1 MKLSG
6 LIPSRRLLA
15 LAALALGVAIA
26 ELFLPALESAWI
38 AAAVV
43 ATAVAAVDAWIALE
57 TQPLTAERATP
68 ASLALGVWRSVSL
81 RVWNRAGAARRVDVF
96 DHHPP
101 ECEVR
106 GMPQSL
112 TIAARGWAQIDYEV
126 KPVRRGDVV
135 FGPIEMRVASPLGLW
150 SCTVREPAGAT
161 ARVYPNFSALTGY
174 ALLATDQRLSHMGV
188 LQRQRRGEGLEFH
201 QLREYREGDTQR
213 QVDWKATS
221 RAGKLI
227 SREYQ
232 DERDQNIV
240 FLIDC
245 GRRLSARDDE
255 LTHFD
260 HVLNAVLLLA
270 YVSLRQGDAAG
281 FLTMSGPTRY
291 MAPRKS
297 AATVNAMLNQLYDLQ
312 PTLKTSDYYAAAVD
326 LMLRVRKRALVVVV
340 SNLRDEDED
349 TLGPA
354 LRLLGKRHLVLFASL
369 REAILSR
376 AMKSRV
382 DTFDRALTYAA
393 TAEYLRARELT
404 AARLERYGAQFL
416 DVEPTELP
424 LALVNRYLDIKRAG
438 LL

>member
-1 MKLSG
+1 M
-6 LIPSRRLLA
+6 IPSPRLLLAAGFVFALAIGALFSAAFEPVWA
-15 LAALALGVAIA
+15 LAAALVAIA
-26 ELFLPALESAWI
+26 AVGD
-38 AAAVV
+38 AAV
-43 ATAVAAVDAWIALE
+43 ALR
-57 TQPLTAERATP
+57 TQPFAAQRATP
-68 ASLALGVWRSVSL
+68 VSLALGVWHRVEVRVS
-81 RVWNRAGAARRVDVF
+81 NRASKARSADVY

-101 ECEVR
+101 EFEVR
-106 GMPQSL
+106 GLPQSVK
-112 TIAARGWAQIDYEV
+112 ISAREWAQVDYEV
-126 KPVRRGDVV
+126 RPVRRGDFA
-135 FGPIEMRVASPLGLW
+135 FGPIELRVSSPLGLW
-150 SCTVREPAGAT
+150 QRVTREGAGAT
-161 ARVYPNFSALTGY
+161 SRVYPNFAALTGY
-174 ALLATDQRLSHMGV
+174 ALLATDQRLSQMGV

-245 GRRLSARDDE
+245 GRRLGARDDE

-281 FLTMSGPTRY
+281 FLTMSGPARF

-312 PTLKTSDYYAAAVD
+312 PTLRTSDYYAAAVE
-326 LMLRVRKRALVVVV
+326 LMLRVRKRSLVVIV

-369 REAILSR
+369 REAILGR
-376 AMKSRV
+376 AMKARV
-382 DTFDRALTYAA
+382 DTFERALTYAA
-393 TAEYLRARELT
+393 TAEYLRAREL
-404 AARLERYGAQFL
+404 ACARLERHGAHLL
-416 DVEPTELP
+416 DVEPADLP
-424 LALVNRYLDIKRAG
+424 IALVNRYLDIKRAR

>member
-1 MKLSG
+1 M
-6 LIPSRRLLA
+6 IPSRRLLA
-15 LAALALGVAIA
+15 ATAGVIALAVLGLFAPALKVVCALAAGVLG
-26 ELFLPALESAWI
+26 L
-38 AAAVV
+38 AAAFDGWV
-43 ATAVAAVDAWIALE
+43 AWSTH
-57 TQPLTAERATP
+57 PLTAERAVP
-68 ASLALGVWRSVSL
+68 GSLALGVWRTVQL
-81 RVWNRAGAARRVDVF
+81 RIWNGANAPRRVGVF

-101 ECEVR
+101 ECEIR
-106 GMPQSL
+106 GLPQSL
-112 TIAARGWAQIDYEV
+112 TVAARAWAHVEYEL
-126 KPVRRGDVV
+126 KPIRRGDLA
-135 FGPIEMRVASPLGLW
+135 FGAIELRVTSPLGLW
-150 SCTVREPAGAT
+150 QRSLREGQPAS
-161 ARVYPNFSALTGY
+161 ARVYPNFAALTKY
-174 ALLATDQRLSHMGV
+174 AILATDRRLSQMGV

-245 GRRLSARDDE
+245 GRRMGARDDE

-281 FLTMSGPTRY
+281 FLTMSGPQRY

-297 AATVNAMLNQLYDLQ
+297 AATVTAILNQLYDLQ
-312 PTLKTSDYYAAAVD
+312 PTLLTSDYYAAAVD
-326 LMLRVRKRALVVVV
+326 LMLRVRKRSLVVIV

-369 REAILSR
+369 REAILTR
-376 AMKSRV
+376 AMKTRV
-382 DTFDRALTYAA
+382 DTHERALTYAA
-393 TAEYLRARELT
+393 TAEYLRARELSC
-404 AARLERYGAQFL
+404 ARLERHGAHFV
-416 DVEPTELP
+416 DVEPAELAV
-424 LALVNRYLDIKRAG
+424 ALVNRYLDIKRAR

>member
-1 MKLSG
+1 V
-6 LIPSRRLLA
+6 IPSRRLLLAAAA
-15 LAALALGVAIA
+15 LAAIGIGAVWWAPLDALFVAAALALG
-26 ELFLPALESAWI
+26 S
-38 AAAVV
+38 AAV
-43 ATAVAAVDAWIALE
+43 ADGGLALR
-57 TQPLTAERATP
+57 TYPLVAERATP
-68 ASLALGVWRSVSL
+68 SSLALGVWRPV
-81 RVWNRAGAARRVDVF
+81 RVRLWNRASARRAVDVF

-106 GMPQSL
+106 GLPQS
-112 TIAARGWAQIDYEV
+112 IAIPAHAPAIVEYDV
-126 KPVRRGDVV
+126 KPVRRGDIA
-135 FGPIEMRVASPLGLW
+135 FGPIELRVRSPFGLW
-150 SCTVREPAGAT
+150 QRIVREPGSAS
-161 ARVYPNFSALTGY
+161 ARVYPNFAALAGY
-174 ALLATDQRLSHMGV
+174 ALLATDQRLSRMGV

-221 RAGKLI
+221 RSGRLI

-232 DERDQNIV
+232 DERDQHII

-245 GRRLSARDDE
+245 GRRLAARDGA

-260 HVLNAVLLLA
+260 HVLDAVLLLA

-281 FLTMSGPTRY
+281 FLTMSGPARF

-312 PTLKTSDYYAAAVD
+312 PTLRTSDYYSAAVE
-326 LMLRVRKRALVVVV
+326 LMLRVRKRSLVVIV

-354 LRLLGKRHLVLFASL
+354 LRLLGRRHLVLFASL

-376 AMKSRV
+376 AMKARV

-393 TAEYLRARELT
+393 TAEYLRARELA
-404 AARLERYGAQFL
+404 AARLARHGAQFL
-416 DVEPTELP
+416 DVEPAELA
-424 LALVNRYLDIKRAG
+424 LALVNRYLDIKRAR

>member
-1 MKLSG
+1 MR
-6 LIPSRRLLA
+6 IVPTRRLVTATAVVLA
-15 LAALALGVAIA
+15 LAVLGLVSTAFAGAWLPAALAVTLAAGIDGW
-26 ELFLPALESAWI
+26 LAW
-38 AAAVV
+38 
-43 ATAVAAVDAWIALE
+43 ATH
-57 TQPLTAERATP
+57 PLTAERVPPAT
-68 ASLALGVWRSVSL
+68 LALGVWRRIRL
-81 RVWNRAGAARRVDVF
+81 RIRNHANRSRAVDVF

-106 GMPQSL
+106 GLPQAVTL
-112 TIAARGWAQIDYEV
+112 AARGWAELEYDV
-126 KPVRRGDVV
+126 KPVRRGDVE
-135 FGPIEMRVASPLGLW
+135 FGRVELRVRSALGLW
-150 SCTVREPAGAT
+150 QRRLFEGSGAT
-161 ARVYPNFSALTGY
+161 ARVYPNFAALTKY
-174 ALLATDQRLSHMGV
+174 AILATDQRLSQIGV

-245 GRRLSARDDE
+245 GRRLAASDDE

-281 FLTMSGPTRY
+281 FMTMSGPARY

-297 AATVNAMLNQLYDLQ
+297 AATVSAMLNQLYDLQ
-312 PTLKTSDYYAAAVD
+312 PTLSTSDYYAAAVE
-326 LMLRVRKRALVVVV
+326 LMLRVRKRSLVVVV

-354 LRLLGKRHLVLFASL
+354 LRLLGRRHLVLFASL

-376 AMKSRV
+376 VMKTRV
-382 DTFDRALTYAA
+382 DTHERALTYAA
-393 TAEYLRARELT
+393 TAEYLRSREL
-404 AARLERYGAQFL
+404 AYARLGRFGAHFL
-416 DVEPTELP
+416 DVEPAELP
-424 LALVNRYLDIKRAG
+424 IALVNRYLDIKRAR

>member
-1 MKLSG
+1 VLS
-6 LIPSRRLLA
+6 
-15 LAALALGVAIA
+15 V
-26 ELFLPALESAWI
+26 
-38 AAAVV
+38 AAAF
-43 ATAVAAVDAWIALE
+43 DGGIAWR
-57 TQPLTAERATP
+57 THPLTAERATP
-68 ASLALGVWRSVSL
+68 GSLALGVWHTVRL
-81 RVWNRAGAARRVDVF
+81 RVWNGAGAPRSADVF

-106 GMPQSL
+106 GLPQSL
-112 TIAARGWAQIDYEV
+112 TVAAHAWAEVEYEI
-126 KPVRRGDVV
+126 KPVRRGDLT
-135 FGPIEMRVASPLGLW
+135 FGAIELRVGSPLGLW
-150 SCTVREPAGAT
+150 QRTRREGHAAS
-161 ARVYPNFSALTGY
+161 ARVYPNFAALTKY
-174 ALLATDQRLSHMGV
+174 AILATDQRLSRMGV

-221 RAGKLI
+221 RSGKLI

-245 GRRLSARDDE
+245 GRRMAARDDE

-281 FLTMSGPTRY
+281 FLTMSGPARY

-297 AATVNAMLNQLYDLQ
+297 AATVNAILNQLYDLQ
-312 PTLKTSDYYAAAVD
+312 PTLLTSDYYAAAVD
-326 LMLRVRKRALVVVV
+326 LMLRVRKRSLVVIV

-354 LRLLGKRHLVLFASL
+354 LRLLGKCHLVLFASL
-369 REAILSR
+369 RETILTR
-376 AMKSRV
+376 AMKTRV
-382 DTFDRALTYAA
+382 DTHERALTYAA
-393 TAEYLRARELT
+393 TAEYLHGRELSH
-404 AARLERYGAQFL
+404 ARLARHGAHFL
-416 DVEPTELP
+416 DVEPAELP
-424 LALVNRYLDIKRAG
+424 IALVNRYLDIKRAR

>member
-1 MKLSG
+1 V
-6 LIPSRRLLA
+6 IVPSARLLFTV
-15 LAALALGVAIA
+15 AALVAIA
-26 ELFLPALESAWI
+26 IGALFFAPLEALWAG
-38 AAAVV
+38 AAIVL
-43 ATAVAAVDAWIALE
+43 AVAAAADAGIALK
-57 TQPLTAERATP
+57 TQPLAAERATP
-68 ASLALGVWRSVSL
+68 ASLALGVWR
-81 RVWNRAGAARRVDVF
+81 RVGVHVRNRASTARTVDVF

-101 ECEVR
+101 ELEVR
-106 GMPQSL
+106 GLPQSL
-112 TIAARGWAQIDYEV
+112 TIPAREWALIEYEV
-126 KPVRRGDVV
+126 KPVCRGDVD
-135 FGPIEMRVASPLGLW
+135 FGPIELRVRSKLGLW
-150 SCTVREPAGAT
+150 QRIVREAAAAT
-161 ARVYPNFSALTGY
+161 SRVYPNFAALTRY
-174 ALLATDQRLSHMGV
+174 ALLAIDQRLSHMGV
-188 LQRQRRGEGLEFH
+188 LHRQRRGEGLEFH

-221 RAGKLI
+221 RSGKLI

-245 GRRLSARDDE
+245 GRRLGARDDE

-281 FLTMSGPTRY
+281 FLTMSGPARY

-312 PTLKTSDYYAAAVD
+312 PTLRTSDYYAAAVE
-326 LMLRVRKRALVVVV
+326 LMLRVRKRSLVVIV

-354 LRLLGKRHLVLFASL
+354 LRLLGRRHLVLFASL
-369 REAILSR
+369 REAILTR
-376 AMKSRV
+376 AMKTRV

-393 TAEYLRARELT
+393 TAEYLRGRELA
-404 AARLERYGAQFL
+404 AARLERHGALFL

-424 LALVNRYLDIKRAG
+424 IALVNRYLDIKRAR